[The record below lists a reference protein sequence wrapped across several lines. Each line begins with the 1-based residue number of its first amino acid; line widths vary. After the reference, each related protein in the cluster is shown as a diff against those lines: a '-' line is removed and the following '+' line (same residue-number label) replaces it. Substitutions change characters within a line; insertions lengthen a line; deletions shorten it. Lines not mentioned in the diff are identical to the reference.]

1 MAYSKPAII
10 PSALL
15 PYLYSIYYI
24 IIIITIYMSY
34 CHTHPYYPTSMGMGR
49 EVEKY
54 SKVSANMT

>member
-1 MAYSKPAII
+1 MSYAQ
-10 PSALL
+10 SANIRTSIT

-34 CHTHPYYPTSMGMGR
+34 CHTHPLYPPSIGMGR

-54 SKVSANMT
+54 SIVSANMT